1 MKIRFSLL
9 FILVAFAVNG
19 QTKLTISG
27 KTYTNSEDT
36 WLGVDIPRTEKTTF
50 VFKNNSITSINR
62 YGYQLQA
69 GDEGVKAT
77 NNNLDGAVITG
88 NKFSWSGTDMIVIP
102 HGLFAG
108 HNINVVAKYNYLD
121 DIPMGIIRKSAS
133 NMKNTG
139 GGVAYNI
146 VKGGVVGMVIK
157 GMSNVNIYNNTFYND
172 RTTAQTWRPLIHIY
186 TNTDNGN
193 HSVSHSTKIYN
204 NIFYTKY
211 QTLSITIADAESLTG
226 LECDYNVYW
235 CESGTPRFSVN
246 GSIKTFAQWQAMG
259 YDAHSV
265 VINPQFEDF
274 ENFVPAKR
282 LDYGKDLG
290 AEWKDGLA
298 TNAVWGTI
306 DPATAVQNGVWQA
319 GAVVRAAVNTPV
331 VTTPAPPVFVNS
343 VVEAYAPSKVE
354 IVFTCKLGG
363 VVPPDSSF
371 IAMINSSPV
380 DVEKV
385 EILENKVIL
394 TLSDLLKLGEKATV
408 SYVKPQVNPLQSTTG
423 AQAETFTEKPVVN
436 NSKTMVTDTDNESIK
451 KQKITVYPN
460 PATKYLIIDI
470 SNPVPGVVRTIRIF
484 DFSGKLC
491 MEKELETDESHKLP
505 VNLKPGFY
513 AMHIEEGSKI
523 TLIQKLIIVY

>member
-1 MKIRFSLL
+1 
-9 FILVAFAVNG
+9 
-19 QTKLTISG
+19 
-27 KTYTNSEDT
+27 
-36 WLGVDIPRTEKTTF
+36 
-50 VFKNNSITSINR
+50 
-62 YGYQLQA
+62 
-69 GDEGVKAT
+69 
-77 NNNLDGAVITG
+77 
-88 NKFSWSGTDMIVIP
+88 
-102 HGLFAG
+102 
-108 HNINVVAKYNYLD
+108 VVAKYNYLD

-157 GMSNVNIYNNTFYND
+157 GMSNVNVYNNTFYND

-193 HSVSHSTKIYN
+193 HSVSHGTKIYN

-246 GSIKTFAQWQAMG
+246 GLIKTFAQWQAMG

-298 TNAVWGTI
+298 ANAVWGTT
-306 DPATAVQNGVWQA
+306 DPATAAQNGVWQA
-319 GAVVRAAVNTPV
+319 GAVVHAAVNTPE
-331 VTTPAPPVFVNS
+331 VTPPAPPVFVNS
-343 VVEAYAPSKVE
+343 VVESYAPSKVE
-354 IVFTCKLGG
+354 IVFNCKLGG

-371 IAMINSSPV
+371 IAMINGSPV

-394 TLSDLLKLGEKATV
+394 TLSELLNQGEKATV
-408 SYVKPQVNPLQSTTG
+408 SYIKSQVNPLQSTTG
-423 AQAETFTEKPVVN
+423 AQAETFTEKPVLN
-436 NSKTMVTDTDNESIK
+436 NSKSTVKDTDADPYKEHQIS
-451 KQKITVYPN
+451 VYPN
-460 PATKYLIIDI
+460 PASKYLIIDI
-470 SNPVPGVVRTIRIF
+470 SNPAPEVVRTIRIF

-491 MEKELETDESHKLP
+491 MEKKLETDESHKLP

-513 AMHIEEGSKI
+513 AMHIEEGSEIK
-523 TLIQKLIIVY
+523 LIQKLIIVY